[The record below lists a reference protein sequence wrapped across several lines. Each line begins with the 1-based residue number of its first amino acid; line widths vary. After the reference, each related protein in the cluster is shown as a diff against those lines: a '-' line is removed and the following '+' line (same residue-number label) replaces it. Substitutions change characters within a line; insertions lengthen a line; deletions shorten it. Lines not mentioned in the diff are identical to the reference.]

1 MKMDVWIEGFGGPV
15 GQLTREEDKAL
26 KYVYVP
32 EASPAQKLSLSL
44 AIRPEPYFDGDCRGY
59 FANLLFE
66 GPQLEKVLDS
76 YKLDRGDVGALL
88 WHLGADCPGAVS
100 ITPEGTG
107 PGKMP
112 GQFPDDYELLDEARL
127 HQIVMSLHLHRRLPD
142 AERNPSP
149 VAGVQG
155 KIAVVMHEGHFYL
168 PRPGS
173 RAPTT
178 HILKVSPVSDPD
190 ITRNEVALLN
200 IAAACG
206 IRIAPCDALEFAV
219 EGRHIQA
226 LLSSRFDRRI
236 EIAGRTGLITRIHSE
251 DFCQALGFPPS
262 LKYER
267 DSLNHDRRFSAAAV
281 AQIGAMA
288 SVPTIFQRDFLEHCL
303 FNLLVGNS
311 DNHGKNGSVLHQSGG
326 TALAPLYDVV
336 PVFMDAMV
344 THQLAFRH
352 GDADFAEDV
361 TRENLRLLLKD
372 LGFGKPQL
380 DRVLKQISTL
390 ARQISEFAEK
400 LATKGLGDAL
410 HAQARVIEAALEM
423 DFDLPIR
430 DYYDRIRRDE
440 SPSHGGGWGAFS

>member
-1 MKMDVWIEGFGGPV
+1 MKMDVWLEGFAGPV
-15 GQLTREEDKAL
+15 GHLTRQDDKSL
-26 KYVYVP
+26 GFVYVP
-32 EASPAQKLSLSL
+32 GAGAAQRISLSL
-44 AIRPEPYFDGDCRGY
+44 PIRSEPFTDADCRGY

-76 YKLDRGDVGALL
+76 YKLDRSDVGALL
-88 WHLGADCPGAVS
+88 WHLGADCPGAAS

-112 GQFPDDYELLDEARL
+112 GRFPEDYELLDTARL
-127 HQIVMSLHLHRRLPD
+127 NQIVLSLHLHRRLPD

-155 KIAVVMHEGHFYL
+155 KIAVVMHEGQFYL

-190 ITRNEVALLN
+190 ITRNEVALLK

-206 IRIAPCDALEFAV
+206 IRIAACDALTFDV
-219 EGRHIQA
+219 EGRHVHA

-236 EIAGRTGLITRIHSE
+236 EIAQGTGRITRIHSE
-251 DFCQALGFPPS
+251 DFCQALGLPPS

-267 DSLNHDRRFSAAAV
+267 DSLNPDRRFSAAAV
-281 AQIGAMA
+281 AQIGAKA

-311 DNHGKNGSVLHQSGG
+311 DNHGKNGSVLHQGGG

-336 PVFMDAMV
+336 PVFMDAKV

-352 GDADFAEDV
+352 GKAEFAEDV
-361 TRENLRLLLKD
+361 TRENLYLLLKD
-372 LGFGKPQL
+372 LGFGRPQL
-380 DRVLKQISTL
+380 ERVLKQVSAL
-390 ARQISEFAEK
+390 ARQVSGFAEK
-400 LATKGLGDAL
+400 LAPKGLADAL
-410 HAQARVIEAALEM
+410 HAQAKVVEAALEM
-423 DFDLPIR
+423 ELDLSIR
-430 DYYDRIRRDE
+430 DYYDRILRDE
-440 SPSHGGGWGAFS
+440 SRGQGRGWGGFS